1 MCELLPKQEE
11 RKHVT
16 CGVIT
21 ALGSQEGM
29 KTYVT
34 QNEERLAKR
43 TKPREPNSK
52 VGSGMKSLSKEFW
65 RLRGIYRLLYHL
77 DK

>member
-1 MCELLPKQEE
+1 M
-11 RKHVT
+11 T

-29 KTYVT
+29 KMYVT

-43 TKPREPNSK
+43 AKPCEPSNK
-52 VGSGMKSLSKEFW
+52 VGSGMKSLSKKFW
-65 RLRGIYRLLYHL
+65 RLLGIYRWLYHL
-77 DK
+77 DKSHYPR

>member
-1 MCELLPKQEE
+1 M
-11 RKHVT
+11 T

-21 ALGSQEGM
+21 ALGSKEGM
-29 KTYVT
+29 KMYVT
-34 QNEERLAKR
+34 QTEERLAKR
-43 TKPREPNSK
+43 TKTCEPNSK

-65 RLRGIYRLLYHL
+65 RLLGIYRLLYHL